1 MDETTRMLELLNTA
15 FPDITTM
22 SPLDARAVVDA
33 RVRTPANLDAVASAE
48 DQVVGEPGTTVRIRV
63 YRPHEPRPAPATVY
77 LHGGGFLH
85 GSIESHDGFCR
96 EWARGTGSVVVSVDM
111 RLAPEHTVPAP
122 ADDVVTAIDAVTAA
136 GLDGGRGI
144 VIAGDSS
151 GGNLAAV
158 VALALR
164 DRGDSPL
171 VGQILAYP
179 FLDPTTS
186 RPSYTTRAEGYFVT
200 ARQLRYYWSTYL
212 RADPAEMSADW
223 RIAPALAA
231 THEGL
236 PPAIVLTAG
245 LDPLTDEG
253 TTYAQTLA
261 AAGVP
266 VVHRHYP
273 DQFHGFLTIP
283 GYGPGIAASGI
294 LWSDF
299 ARIFRTAPTLEEV
312 AR

>member
-1 MDETTRMLELLNTA
+1 MDETVRMLNLLNES

-22 SPLDARAVVDA
+22 PPLEARAVVDA
-33 RVRTPANLDAVASAE
+33 RVRTAANLDAVASAQ
-48 DQVVGEPGTTVRIRV
+48 DRTVDGPSAPVRVRV
-63 YRPHEPRPAPATVY
+63 YEPHDRQAVPATVY

-111 RLAPEHTVPAP
+111 RLAPEHTAPAP
-122 ADDVVTAIDAVTAA
+122 AEDVIAAIDAVTAC
-136 GLDGGRGI
+136 GLDDGRGI
-144 VIAGDSS
+144 VVAGDSS

-158 VALALR
+158 AAIALR

-171 VGQILAYP
+171 VGQVLAYP

-186 RPSYTTRAEGYFVT
+186 STSYATHAEGYFVT

-212 RADPAEMSADW
+212 RGDPAEVAADW
-223 RIAPALAA
+223 RIAPALAPS
-231 THEGL
+231 HEGL

-245 LDPLTDEG
+245 LDPLSDEG
-253 TTYAQTLA
+253 AAYAQTLA

-283 GYGPGIAASGI
+283 GYAPGIAASRI
-294 LWSDF
+294 LWADF
-299 ARIFRTAPTLEEV
+299 ARTFHTAPRLEEF